1 VTPQSISRGAPVAYQ
16 LVLSDDR
23 EDDGFAPLE
32 GRHGGLSLRDGYRD
46 DPNLTL
52 DVSAHRDGN
61 LAFTLAPSLPQGP
74 MPLPSVFGQADE
86 VAFIAGVSTDGTL
99 PLNAYSAWN
108 NDNPATYTG
117 GFTDTA
123 KWGASTAQTPG
134 GTIRFFFTPSSNW
147 SATEKQFLSGGLTL
161 WSDVANISFTETTN
175 AAQAQIVFT
184 RGSNGS
190 AATSPQT
197 SDPSGNGGHTG
208 GSVLLTMTKA
218 TISID
223 TSGNGFGPIDGSFT
237 TQGGYPIMTFLHEEG
252 HAIGL
257 GHAGPYNGD
266 VDAMTQQFSPY
277 DTRLWSIM
285 SYIEPRQAAE
295 YSSQYPV
302 TGTNW
307 NAPSGRSDPTGLM
320 PLDILAVQ
328 QLYGLPAST
337 PLSGGQ
343 VFGFNSNIAGP
354 SGMFFDFT
362 QNTVPILTL
371 FDLGTNNALD
381 LSGYNTASTVNLNP
395 GTFSSFAGMVN
406 NLGIAFGTAIDSLV
420 GGGGA
425 DTVTANNDGDTLK
438 GGAGNDTLT
447 GGSGSDTAVFSGA
460 RADYQAT
467 DFGGG
472 HIQMVDLRGGSPD
485 GTDQLQNIEF
495 VTFSDGT
502 IAVSALFGN
511 TAPSLGG
518 AGNTIGYTEQAA
530 PVAIDPAITVADA
543 ASANLVSATVT
554 ISAGFVAGDTLNFT
568 SQNGITGSYNAA
580 THVLTLS
587 GTASLAAYQAALRA
601 VTYASN
607 SDDPT
612 NGGHV
617 SRTVGFS
624 INDGTQSSST
634 VTATIAITPV
644 DDPAVAHNDA
654 FATVETTAI
663 GSGLSLFANNGS
675 GADSDPDGP
684 ALQVIAVNGVAA
696 SVGAAITL
704 ASGAL
709 LTVNADGTLHYDPG
723 HVFDTLAAPGSGA
736 TDISATDSFTYTI
749 DGGAVATA
757 TVTIGGVDSNDTLLG
772 TSGND
777 TFDGGIGTDTL
788 VFTGAHT
795 DYAVTF
801 DSGTQRYTV
810 ADQRTGHPD
819 GTDTAVNV
827 EQFRFSD
834 GTFDPST
841 LVQPP
846 NTQVLTDIN
855 NTAPWTTQTTT
866 FTAQGSIASQAI
878 VNDNGTHWVNT
889 YDTTN
894 ATAVLWTTDGYD
906 AAGHQLSQVGTNDNG
921 THFLTLFDA
930 ANQYAWASATLTFDA
945 NWNQTG
951 LTGTNDN
958 GSHTITMANIAAAL
972 DTALWFATP
981 YDANHDAAPMDM
993 TLTGGSG
1000 IDVLYGHAGND
1011 TLSGGGGADIL
1022 NGGTGNDTLTGG
1034 GGADHFV
1041 FRTGDGLDTVV
1052 DFSASGIAHDVLE
1065 LHGYGVT
1072 TFAGLQPFMTQSG
1085 TDTLIAFDDQN
1096 HILLHNVTMTQLSA
1110 GDFIL
1115 S

>member
-1 VTPQSISRGAPVAYQ
+1 VAYQ
-16 LVLSDDR
+16 IVSFDDIP
-23 EDDGFAPLE
+23 DDGFSRLAQSDGAR
-32 GRHGGLSLRDGYRD
+32 GRNGGMTLRDGYRD
-46 DPNLTL
+46 DPGLTL
-52 DVSAHRDGN
+52 DVSAQHDAN
-61 LAFTLAPSLPQGP
+61 LQFTVVPNAPAHSFLT
-74 MPLPSVFGQADE
+74 PSVFGQSDE
-86 VAFIAGVSTDGTL
+86 VAFVAGVYADGTL

-108 NDNPATYTG
+108 GDNPATYTG

-123 KWGASTAQTPG
+123 KWGAPTAQTPG
-134 GTIRFFFTPSSNW
+134 GAIRFFFTPSSNW
-147 SATEKQFLSGGLTL
+147 SPTEKQFLSGGLAM

-208 GSVLLTMTKA
+208 GSILLTMTKA

-223 TSGNGFGPIDGSFT
+223 TSGNGFGPIDGTFT

-257 GHAGPYNGD
+257 GHAGPYNGNVD
-266 VDAMTQQFSPY
+266 VTSQQFSPY

-285 SYIEPRQAAE
+285 SYIEPRQTTAE
-295 YSSQYPV
+295 YYSQYPV

-307 NAPSGRSDPTGLM
+307 TVGPSGFRSDPTGLM
-320 PLDILAVQ
+320 PLDILAAQ
-328 QLYGLPAST
+328 QLYGAPAST

-343 VFGFNSNIAGP
+343 TFGFNSNIAGP

-362 QNTVPILTL
+362 QNTFPILTL
-371 FDLGTNNALD
+371 FDMGANNTLD
-381 LSGYNTASTVNLNP
+381 LSGFSQAATVNLNP
-395 GTFSSFAGMVN
+395 GTFSSCDGMVN
-406 NLGIAFGTAIDSLV
+406 NLGIAFGTAIDTLI
-420 GGGGA
+420 GGSGA
-425 DTVTANNDGDTLK
+425 DSVTANNDGDRLS
-438 GGAGNDTLT
+438 GRGGNDTLL
-447 GGSGSDTAVFSGA
+447 GGTGSDTAVFSGT

-467 DFGGG
+467 DFGSG
-472 HIQMVDLRGGSPD
+472 HIQVADLRGGAPD
-485 GTDQLQNIEF
+485 GTDQLLGIEF
-495 VTFSDGT
+495 VAFSDET
-502 IAVSALFGN
+502 IPVAALFGS

-518 AGNTIGYTEQAA
+518 AGNTTPYTEQAA
-530 PVAIDPAITVADA
+530 PVAIDAAITVTDA
-543 ASANLVSATVT
+543 ASASLIGATVT

-568 SQNGITGSYNAA
+568 NQNGITGSYNAA

-601 VTYASN
+601 VTFSSN

-612 NGGHV
+612 NGGQT
-617 SRTVGFS
+617 SRTVGFAV
-624 INDGTQSSST
+624 NDGTQSSAT
-634 VTATIAITPV
+634 VSATIAVTPI

-654 FATVETTAI
+654 FATLETTAI

-696 SVGAAITL
+696 SVGAQITL

-709 LTVNADGTLHYDPG
+709 LTVNSDGTLHYDPN

-736 TDISATDSFTYTI
+736 TDISASDSFTYTI

-757 TVTIGGVDSNDTLLG
+757 TVTVGGVDSNDTLLG

-795 DYAVTF
+795 DYAVSF

-810 ADQRTGHPD
+810 SDQRAGHPD

-834 GTFDPST
+834 GTFDPAT

-866 FTAQGSIASQAI
+866 FSAQGSIASQAI

-906 AAGHQLSQVGTNDNG
+906 GTGHQLTEVGTNDNG

-930 ANQYAWASATLTFDA
+930 ANQYAWASATLAFDA
-945 NWNQTG
+945 NWNQTS

-958 GSHTITMANIAAAL
+958 GSHSITMADVAAAL

-993 TLTGGSG
+993 TLSGGSG
-1000 IDVLYGHAGND
+1000 IDILYGHAGND
-1011 TLSGGGGADIL
+1011 TLSGGGGADYL

-1034 GGADHFV
+1034 TGADHFV

-1052 DFSASGIAHDVLE
+1052 DFAASGLAHDVLE

-1072 TFAGLQPFMTQSG
+1072 TFAALAPFMTQSG
-1085 TDTLIAFDDQN
+1085 ADTLIAFDDQN
-1096 HILLHNVTMTQLSA
+1096 HILLHNVTMTQLTA
-1110 GDFIL
+1110 GDFVL